1 MAAGFSALDKRIN
14 RDTEA
19 LHDFL
24 WHGEQKQEKTL
35 IRSLRNDARAAD
47 SFLHLGGRLR
57 ANADALARDLK
68 SSGNGESLFELL
80 SHSWGLGAAT
90 VLYSKRSYRGAAE
103 RSKGVVSSASIGV
116 CANAGCFEFVEEWEA
131 GKTDFETYTGK
142 LAGFLEPKGYM
153 DSGQFKRVMNAV
165 YEFATNWNA
174 VASKS
179 EQALAGRTAIE
190 GAGWCLLTSVAIREL
205 LGAPPR
211 FSARDFAGIVE
222 RIIGRM

>member
-47 SFLHLGGRLR
+47 SFLHLGGRLL

-80 SHSWGLGAAT
+80 SHPWGLGAAP
-90 VLYSKRSYRGAAE
+90 VLSSKRS
-103 RSKGVVSSASIGV
+103 S
-116 CANAGCFEFVEEWEA
+116 
-131 GKTDFETYTGK
+131 TGSD
-142 LAGFLEPKGYM
+142 EP
-153 DSGQFKRVMNAV
+153 
-165 YEFATNWNA
+165 
-174 VASKS
+174 
-179 EQALAGRTAIE
+179 
-190 GAGWCLLTSVAIREL
+190 
-205 LGAPPR
+205 P
-211 FSARDFAGIVE
+211 
-222 RIIGRM
+222 

>member
-142 LAGFLEPKGYM
+142 LAGFLEPKGIL
-153 DSGQFKRVMNAV
+153 DAPQFKRML
-165 YEFATNWNA
+165 ATVDSFGLDWKGA
-174 VASKS
+174 ASQF
-179 EQALAGRTAIE
+179 EQAL
-190 GAGWCLLTSVAIREL
+190 GAR
-205 LGAPPR
+205 APM
-211 FSARDFAGIVE
+211 AACG
-222 RIIGRM
+222 